1 MSRYLILGGSG
12 MLGSSLITECRSNE
26 ISFDSPSSSI
36 LDIRDEKQIQD
47 YICQLEPS
55 AIINCAAWT
64 DVENS
69 ETEYESACDL
79 NVYGIQNIAE
89 AAKDI
94 GIPVVHISTNYV
106 FDGMKGTKYSE
117 QDETGP
123 INSYGRSKLQ
133 GEKILLEIYPDSSY
147 IIRTSWLY
155 GTSGRNFAKS
165 ILKKALKKEAIK
177 VVQDQIGSPTNA
189 DDLARGIISI
199 LQIRPPAGIYHF
211 SNHGE
216 VSWYEFATKLY
227 ETSGVDIQLVE
238 PIDSTGYPS
247 KAKRPAHSVLSTDKW
262 SAAGLAKIYDWEESL
277 SRIFPR
283 LVDAVR
289 KGI

>member
-1 MSRYLILGGSG
+1 
-12 MLGSSLITECRSNE
+12 MLGSSQITECRSNE
-26 ISFDSPSSSI
+26 ISFDAPSSSI

-69 ETEYESACDL
+69 EIEYQSACDL
-79 NVYGIQNIAE
+79 NVYGIQNIAK

-94 GIPVVHISTNYV
+94 GIPVVHISTDYV
-106 FDGMKGTKYSE
+106 FDGLKSTKYSE
-117 QDETGP
+117 QDETNP
-123 INSYGRSKLQ
+123 INSYGQSKLQ
-133 GEKILLEIYPDSSY
+133 GENILLEICPDSSY

-165 ILKKALKKEAIK
+165 ILKNALKNEAIK

-189 DDLARGIISI
+189 EDLARGIISI
-199 LQIRPPAGIYHF
+199 LQMRPTAGIYHF
-211 SNHGE
+211 SNLGE

-227 ETSGVDIQLVE
+227 ETSGTDIQLVE
-238 PIDSTGYPS
+238 PIDSAGYPS

-262 SAAGLAKIYDWEESL
+262 RAAGLAKIYDWEESL

-283 LVDAVR
+283 LVDSVR
-289 KGI
+289 KEI